1 MHNNTVGPNC
11 AQCHTPESWIVTN
24 ITEIHQNSRFPL
36 LGAHN
41 TANCSDCHL
50 SASQLEFQPLGI
62 ECYDC
67 HRKEYMATTNPNHIQ
82 TGLSTNCIECHRV
95 DAFEWTAKGINHDF
109 FPLTKGHDIDN
120 CAACHKTGVTDPIS
134 PECYSCHQANYL
146 ATTNPSHQGLGFSTN
161 CTECHTTDP
170 GWKPAEFKLH
180 DDLYFPI
187 YSGSHRGEWN
197 SCTDCHTQAGNF
209 STFSCTDCHEHNKSE
224 TDQHHREINGYT
236 YNSLACFACHP
247 LGKSEGAFNHNATG
261 FPLKGSHLQ
270 ADCLDCHT
278 NGYAGTS
285 PLCAS
290 CHTKNYNEA
299 VNPNH
304 VNAGISTEC
313 ETCHNDESW
322 SPSLFDHTVATGF
335 ELTGG
340 HAGRQCAECH
350 VGTTSNASS
359 ECISCHQANFNS
371 ALNHV
376 SQNYPTQCLQ
386 CHSTANWDVTNFDHN
401 LTNFP
406 LTGAHIATEC
416 SACHTNGYAGTS
428 MLCNSCHSENYNK
441 AQNPVHTSAG
451 ISTECETCHNTTA
464 WVPSEFNHATTTGF
478 ELTGGHAGRQC
489 VECHVGTTSNASSE
503 CISCHQANYNSAPN
517 HVAQKYP
524 TQCLQCHTTTSWDAT
539 NFDHNLTNFPL
550 TGAHIATE
558 CSACH
563 TNGYAGTSMLCN
575 SCHSENYNNAQNPV
589 HTSAGISTECETCH
603 NTTAWV
609 PSEFNHATTTGF
621 ELTGGHAGRQCV
633 ECHIGTTSNASS
645 ECISCHQAN
654 YNSAPNHVAQK
665 YPTQCLQ
672 CHTTTSWD
680 ATNFDHNLTNFP
692 LTGAHI
698 ATECSAC
705 HTNGYAGTSM
715 LCNSCHSENYN
726 QTSNPSHTKLGLS
739 TSCDQ
744 CHTTN
749 PGWEPALFPN
759 HNDYYALNGA
769 HAKIANNCYLCH
781 AGNYTNTANTCY
793 GCHSADYNATTDPA
807 HAAAQFSTDCQTCHT
822 ENAWTPSTFDHD
834 SQYFPIY
841 SGSHR
846 GQWNS
851 CADCH
856 TEPTNYAVFSCITC
870 HEHNQTSMDEKHHEV
885 SNYVYNSAN
894 CLACHPRGTADD

>member
-1 MHNNTVGPNC
+1 MIFNVGAQESPHGNDLQFDCTACHTTAGWTFNKGQATFSHDSTSFILEGQHITTDCKACHTSLVFSQAPTNCIDCHNDMHNNTVGPNC

-50 SASQLEFQPLGI
+50 SASQLEFQPLGV

-67 HRKEYMATTNPNHIQ
+67 HRQDYMATTNPNHIQ
-82 TGLSTNCIECHRV
+82 TGFSTNCIECHRI
-95 DAFEWTAKGINHDF
+95 DAFEWSAKGINHDF

-146 ATTNPSHQGLGFSTN
+146 ATTNPAHQSLGFSTN
-161 CTECHTTDP
+161 CTECHTTEQ

-209 STFSCTDCHEHNKSE
+209 NTFSCTDCHEHNKSE

-247 LGKSEGAFNHNATG
+247 MGRSEGAFNHNATG
-261 FPLKGSHLQ
+261 FPLKGGHLQ

-278 NGYAGTS
+278 NSYAGTS
-285 PLCAS
+285 TLCAS

-313 ETCHNDESW
+313 ETCHNENSW
-322 SPSLFDHTVATGF
+322 NPSLFDHTVSTGF

-350 VGTTSNASS
+350 VGTTSNTSP
-359 ECISCHQANFNS
+359 ECISCHQANYNS
-371 ALNHV
+371 APNHV

-386 CHSTANWDVTNFDHN
+386 CHSTASWDVTNFDHN

-428 MLCNSCHSENYNK
+428 MLCNSCHSDKYNN
-441 AQNPVHTSAG
+441 AQNPIHTSAG

-464 WVPSEFNHATTTGF
+464 WVPSEFNHAATTGF
-478 ELTGGHAGRQC
+478 ELTGGHEGRQC
-489 VECHVGTTSNASSE
+489 AECHIGTTSNASPE
-503 CISCHQANYNSAPN
+503 CISCHQANYNLAPN
-517 HVAQKYP
+517 HVSQKYP
-524 TQCLQCHTTTSWDAT
+524 TDCLQCHTTANWDAT
-539 NFDHNLTNFPL
+539 NFDHNLTSFPL

-563 TNGYAGTSMLCN
+563 TNGYVGTSTLCN
-575 SCHSENYNNAQNPV
+575 SCHSEN
-589 HTSAGISTECETCH
+589 
-603 NTTAWV
+603 
-609 PSEFNHATTTGF
+609 F
-621 ELTGGHAGRQCV
+621 
-633 ECHIGTTSNASS
+633 
-645 ECISCHQAN
+645 
-654 YNSAPNHVAQK
+654 
-665 YPTQCLQ
+665 
-672 CHTTTSWD
+672 
-680 ATNFDHNLTNFP
+680 
-692 LTGAHI
+692 
-698 ATECSAC
+698 
-705 HTNGYAGTSM
+705 
-715 LCNSCHSENYN
+715 N

-739 TSCDQ
+739 TSCDL

-769 HAKIANNCYLCH
+769 HATIADNCYLCH

-793 GCHSADYNATTDPA
+793 GCHSADYNATTDPV

-841 SGSHR
+841 SGRHNGR
-846 GQWNS
+846 WNT

-856 TEPTNYAVFSCITC
+856 TEPANYAVFTC
-870 HEHNQTSMDEKHHEV
+870 VTSACHSNAHHQDQG
-885 SNYVYNSAN
+885 SAG
-894 CLACHPRGTADD
+894 CYACHPRGTGDD